1 MSDIDL
7 ILQNARLRDEI
18 EPYLDESV
26 YLVDLDKMSTVKE
39 NQYLESMLEW
49 ERAPVLPIGKW
60 FEPELIMPDH
70 ESLSDNEVKQQL
82 HQIIG
87 RLYEKNIILNFT
99 DHLGDRQ
106 LYCLIKRDILPAQ
119 EKRVVVRD
127 TFIKWQCVDP
137 VGEEEA
143 WLRYY
148 ASEHDRQ
155 RWAFETELRLP
166 PRESVPFPRKMPQH
180 G

>member
-1 MSDIDL
+1 
-7 ILQNARLRDEI
+7 
-18 EPYLDESV
+18 
-26 YLVDLDKMSTVKE
+26 
-39 NQYLESMLEW
+39 
-49 ERAPVLPIGKW
+49 
-60 FEPELIMPDH
+60 LIMPDH
-70 ESLSDNEVKQQL
+70 ETLSDNEVKQQL

-99 DHLGDRQ
+99 DHLSDRQ

-137 VGEEEA
+137 VGEEES

-155 RWAFETELRLP
+155 TWAFETELRLP

>member
-1 MSDIDL
+1 MVIVLTRVAASSVET
-7 ILQNARLRDEI
+7 ARSLAEA
-18 EPYLDESV
+18 V
-26 YLVDLDKMSTVKE
+26 STRFQK
-39 NQYLESMLEW
+39 
-49 ERAPVLPIGKW
+49 PIA
-60 FEPELIMPDH
+60 
-70 ESLSDNEVKQQL
+70 
-82 HQIIG
+82 
-87 RLYEKNIILNFT
+87 
-99 DHLGDRQ
+99 GDRQ

-155 RWAFETELRLP
+155 TWAFETELRLP